1 LNEQISL
8 VSPSIEELPDAV
20 VGVRLDGEVL
30 FWNRAAERIF
40 GIDRKEAT
48 GRELVAL
55 IGAPDRSA
63 ESREKLR
70 QALASGAA
78 AYEDVFRRIDGS
90 RVYADL
96 SVRVV
101 EEAVERHA
109 VICLRDV
116 TEQRYRR
123 QAEALEARFRGLL
136 ESAPDAMVI
145 ANRDRRILLVNAQ
158 TEKLFG
164 YSRGELVG
172 QPVETLVP
180 PRFRDDHPSD
190 RAASAADPR
199 VSGTGEGGESY
210 GLRKDGGEFPVEI
223 SLCLVETPEG
233 VVVSSAIRDI
243 TERKRAEQKFRDLL
257 ESAPDA
263 MVIVDAKGKIALANA
278 QAEKLFGY
286 AREEMIGQP
295 VELLV
300 PPRLH
305 EAHQKHRTGYFADPR
320 IRQMG
325 AGIEL
330 YGVRK
335 DGIEVPVEIS
345 LSPLE
350 TDEGV
355 LVSAAIRD
363 ITDRKKA
370 EEKFRGLLESAP
382 DAMVIVD
389 ASGAITLVNRQ
400 TERLFGYSREE
411 LIGQPVE
418 LLVPQ
423 RLRDG
428 HQRHRT
434 AYSTGPRVRGMR
446 AGMELLGVRKDGTEV
461 PVEISLSP
469 LETSEGVLISSAIR
483 DITEQKRLKEE
494 LQWRNAALLE
504 ASEFVNSIFQSS
516 TEYSIIAED
525 LDGNILAWNE
535 GARRIYGYTSAEMVG
550 KENVRVLYAPEEL
563 ASGKVGSALT
573 TALETGKFEGE
584 FQRVRKTGELF
595 PARLTITLRRDSE
608 GNPIGYVLISK
619 DISEEKALEEQL
631 KRKNQ
636 EIEEQYRRVQQA
648 NRLKSE
654 FLANMSHELRTP
666 LNAIIGFSELMH
678 DGKVGPISE
687 EHKEYLGDILT
698 SSRHLLQLINDVLDL
713 SKVES
718 GKMELH
724 PEPVVLEKLV
734 GEVRDIL
741 RTLASQK
748 RITTEVAIDPSLS
761 EVITDPGKLKQV
773 LYNYLSNALKFTPE
787 EGRVR
792 IRILPETGGAWR
804 LEVEDTG
811 IGIRPEDIG
820 RLFVEFQQ
828 LDASSAKKFPG
839 TGLGLALTRRIVE
852 AQGGR
857 VGVDS
862 TPGKGSV
869 FFAVLPRRPSAV
881 SPSGEPPPPPH
892 VVAPR
897 AGAPRVLVVED
908 NPNERNWLVRT
919 LSEAGYAVES
929 APDGKQALRLC
940 REEAFD
946 VITLDLFLPDL
957 SGSEVLSSIRAGG
970 PNAHTPVVI
979 VSVAAE
985 KGVGA
990 GFQVSDILS
999 KPVRPADLLAA
1010 LRRAGV
1016 PPDGSGTIL
1025 VVDDDPGALKLAEK
1039 TLSGFGYRPLCFSRS
1054 NDALESAVRQ
1064 PPAAIVLDLVMPE
1077 LDGFEFLKRLRAA
1090 PAGRNVP
1097 VLVWTVRTLDPT
1109 ERRALEAAA
1118 EAVIEKSQGTAALI
1132 AELQSYAPLK
1142 SDPRVE
1148 A

>member
-1 LNEQISL
+1 MNEQISL

-300 PPRLH
+300 PPRLR

-389 ASGAITLVNRQ
+389 AMGNIALTNAQ
-400 TERLFGYSREE
+400 AEKLFGYAREE
-411 LIGQPVE
+411 MIGQPVE
-418 LLVPQ
+418 LLVPP
-423 RLRDG
+423 RLREN
-428 HQRHRT
+428 HEKYRT
-434 AYSTGPRVRGMR
+434 GYFADPRLRLMG
-446 AGMELLGVRKDGTEV
+446 AGIELYGVRKDGVEI

-469 LETSEGVLISSAIR
+469 LETDEGVLVSAAIR
-483 DITEQKRLKEE
+483 DIT
-494 LQWRNAALLE
+494 
-504 ASEFVNSIFQSS
+504 
-516 TEYSIIAED
+516 D
-525 LDGNILAWNE
+525 
-535 GARRIYGYTSAEMVG
+535 RRKA
-550 KENVRVLYAPEEL
+550 
-563 ASGKVGSALT
+563 
-573 TALETGKFEGE
+573 
-584 FQRVRKTGELF
+584 
-595 PARLTITLRRDSE
+595 
-608 GNPIGYVLISK
+608 
-619 DISEEKALEEQL
+619 EEKF
-631 KRKNQ
+631 R
-636 EIEEQYRRVQQA
+636 
-648 NRLKSE
+648 
-654 FLANMSHELRTP
+654 
-666 LNAIIGFSELMH
+666 G
-678 DGKVGPISE
+678 
-687 EHKEYLGDILT
+687 
-698 SSRHLLQLINDVLDL
+698 LL
-713 SKVES
+713 
-718 GKMELH
+718 
-724 PEPVVLEKLV
+724 
-734 GEVRDIL
+734 
-741 RTLASQK
+741 
-748 RITTEVAIDPSLS
+748 
-761 EVITDPGKLKQV
+761 
-773 LYNYLSNALKFTPE
+773 
-787 EGRVR
+787 
-792 IRILPETGGAWR
+792 
-804 LEVEDTG
+804 
-811 IGIRPEDIG
+811 
-820 RLFVEFQQ
+820 
-828 LDASSAKKFPG
+828 
-839 TGLGLALTRRIVE
+839 
-852 AQGGR
+852 
-857 VGVDS
+857 
-862 TPGKGSV
+862 
-869 FFAVLPRRPSAV
+869 
-881 SPSGEPPPPPH
+881 
-892 VVAPR
+892 
-897 AGAPRVLVVED
+897 
-908 NPNERNWLVRT
+908 
-919 LSEAGYAVES
+919 ES
-929 APDGKQALRLC
+929 APDAMVIVDASGA
-940 REEAFD
+940 
-946 VITLDLFLPDL
+946 ITL
-957 SGSEVLSSIRAGG
+957 INR
-970 PNAHTPVVI
+970 
-979 VSVAAE
+979 
-985 KGVGA
+985 
-990 GFQVSDILS
+990 
-999 KPVRPADLLAA
+999 
-1010 LRRAGV
+1010 
-1016 PPDGSGTIL
+1016 
-1025 VVDDDPGALKLAEK
+1025 
-1039 TLSGFGYRPLCFSRS
+1039 
-1054 NDALESAVRQ
+1054 
-1064 PPAAIVLDLVMPE
+1064 
-1077 LDGFEFLKRLRAA
+1077 
-1090 PAGRNVP
+1090 
-1097 VLVWTVRTLDPT
+1097 
-1109 ERRALEAAA
+1109 
-1118 EAVIEKSQGTAALI
+1118 
-1132 AELQSYAPLK
+1132 
-1142 SDPRVE
+1142 
-1148 A
+1148 